1 MIGEHVLQELEAY
14 YDGQLHG
21 AQQKRI
27 AAHLEICTECR
38 AKLARLERLSA
49 LLGEVPVPKGQ
60 LTPERFTAQVRLQLQ
75 PREAPARRRHHWV
88 IPALLVGAWAFL
100 EAVWVVSSGLLI
112 ALTLGLGKRL
122 GVTWLQ
128 STGGL
133 NPWQLPQAVEQGW
146 HGALPLF
153 SFLASSLLSAL
164 MPLALLGGISILFW
178 GWWAAWRPHE
188 SRN

>member
-1 MIGEHVLQELEAY
+1 MNGHVRQELEAY
-14 YDGQLHG
+14 HDGQLHG
-21 AQQKRI
+21 AQQRRV
-27 AAHLEICTECR
+27 AAHLETCTECC
-38 AKLARLERLSA
+38 AALAQLERLST
-49 LLGEVPVPKGQ
+49 LLQEAPAPETW
-60 LTPERFTAQVRLQLQ
+60 LTPERFTAQVRLRLQ
-75 PREAPARRRHHWV
+75 PREAPARHRHHWV

-100 EAVWVVSSGLLI
+100 EAVWVVSSGLLV
-112 ALTLGLGKRL
+112 ALTLGLGEQL

-128 STGGL
+128 STGGF
-133 NPWQLPQAVEQGW
+133 NPWQLPQAVGQGW

-178 GWWAAWRPHE
+178 GWWVAWRPHE

>member
-60 LTPERFTAQVRLQLQ
+60 LTPERFTAQVRLQLP
-75 PREAPARRRHHWV
+75 PREAPGRHRDHWA
-88 IPALLVGAWAFL
+88 IPALLVGAWTFI
-100 EAVWVVSSGLLI
+100 EAVSLVSSGLIL
-112 ALTLGLGKRL
+112 ALTLGLGEQL
-122 GVTWLQ
+122 GATWLNPARGSWQTLQ
-128 STGGL
+128 SL
-133 NPWQLPQAVEQGW
+133 ELGW
-146 HGALPLF
+146 RGALPLF
-153 SFLASSLLSAL
+153 SFLTSAL
-164 MPLALLGGISILFW
+164 WTALVPLALLGGICILFW
-178 GWWAAWRPHE
+178 GWWVTWRPHSARE
-188 SRN
+188 